1 MFGKV
6 TRKFCPRA
14 IPHGD
19 YAVLDTWSKVGVAT
33 ARGCYL
39 CVEMKT
45 NAAISRMSDAVNVPG
60 PNVSIESGKPGGT
73 RGFVT
78 CFTTRA
84 YDGFILSR
92 FGPTRPV
99 ARAALSM

>member
-1 MFGKV
+1 M
-6 TRKFCPRA
+6 
-14 IPHGD
+14 
-19 YAVLDTWSKVGVAT
+19 
-33 ARGCYL
+33 L

-45 NAAISRMSDAVNVPG
+45 NAAISRISDAVNVPG
-60 PNVSIESGKPGGT
+60 PNVIIEGGKRVPGRM

-92 FGPTRPV
+92 LGPTRPA
-99 ARAALSM
+99 ARAALSV